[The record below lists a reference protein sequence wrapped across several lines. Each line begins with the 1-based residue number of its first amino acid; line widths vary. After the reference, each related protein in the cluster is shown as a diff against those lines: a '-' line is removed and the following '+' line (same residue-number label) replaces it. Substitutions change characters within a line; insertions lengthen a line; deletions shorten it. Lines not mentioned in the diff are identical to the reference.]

1 MKLTYNNYDSWLET
15 IWNALENYREDCIPE
30 GNEKNDDEWS
40 DICTAM
46 AWLTEHVYTLEDS
59 LGRHSNSE
67 FYARMLKP
75 VTSEEVRNLSEELA
89 AEEQEHKAKI
99 E

>member
-30 GNEKNDDEWS
+30 GSEKNDDEWS

-59 LGRHSNSE
+59 LGRHSNSSK
-67 FYARMLKP
+67 YTVAVSNSSNSNSSK
-75 VTSEEVRNLSEELA
+75 
-89 AEEQEHKAKI
+89 
-99 E
+99 